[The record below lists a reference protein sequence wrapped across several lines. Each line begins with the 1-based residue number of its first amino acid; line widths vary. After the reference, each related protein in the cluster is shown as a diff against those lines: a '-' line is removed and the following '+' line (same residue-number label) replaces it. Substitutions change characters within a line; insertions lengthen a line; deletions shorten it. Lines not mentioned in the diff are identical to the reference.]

1 MFERLLQK
9 HSARARLPAYRVVRN
24 QHGSRFS
31 ENANSILRKNLR
43 CYTYVMESVDST
55 RLAAGLLVH
64 DVYQTLLAFL
74 LVFRFYSA
82 NTSIGIFEK
91 KGFA

>member
-1 MFERLLQK
+1 
-9 HSARARLPAYRVVRN
+9 
-24 QHGSRFS
+24 
-31 ENANSILRKNLR
+31 
-43 CYTYVMESVDST
+43 MESVDST